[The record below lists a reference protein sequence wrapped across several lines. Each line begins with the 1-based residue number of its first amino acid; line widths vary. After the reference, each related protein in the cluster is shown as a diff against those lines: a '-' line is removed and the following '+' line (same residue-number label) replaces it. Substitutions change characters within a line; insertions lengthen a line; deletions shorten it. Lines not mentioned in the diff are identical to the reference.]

1 MYIYIIYTTL
11 KNHRCLKKT
20 LNIILVL
27 VMYIGD
33 NCVIRS
39 KASVGC
45 TVESV

>member
-1 MYIYIIYTTL
+1 MYMYIIYTTL

-20 LNIILVL
+20 LNIIVL